1 VTDRRSP
8 APAAVIAGA
17 LVACAGSAIAAA
29 QGAGAPGPAAA
40 DAPPADT
47 AQLTT
52 VAEAAGSDGNVPRR
66 RLIDWNEIEGPWA
79 TLRIGGGFLYEYDA
93 YSQDA
98 DSKEQMGLEPTDKLR
113 DFRFLLK
120 GRFTRIEGL
129 SYTLGYM
136 YDAATEEWKF
146 RQSGLQY
153 EVPALRG
160 RVFLGRTKEGI
171 STNKMMVGYQGWTM
185 ERSTANDAF
194 LPILAD
200 GIKWMGNSKDGRLA
214 YSLGWF
220 GDQFSDDESFNR
232 SDSQV
237 VGRLVWL
244 PLLLSD
250 PDRLLHLGMAW
261 RHAKADDGTLQMR
274 SKHESFPAQSY
285 AIDTGRFAAQGSDIV
300 AIETYYRPG
309 PLLFGM
315 EYFFNQVRSR
325 EADDP
330 FFHGGEA
337 FVAWIATGEVRP
349 YNTTTTTF
357 DRVSP
362 ARTVFEGGPGA
373 WEFVLRYS
381 YSDLDSRDIRGGK
394 FWRITPMVNW
404 HLSDNV
410 RLEFAY
416 GYGVLDRF
424 GLQGATQFFQTRLQ
438 LQL

>member
-1 VTDRRSP
+1 MPTRRGY
-8 APAAVIAGA
+8 APVAAFASLMVVFA
-17 LVACAGSAIAAA
+17 V
-29 QGAGAPGPAAA
+29 GAGAAAEIPAGEATQP
-40 DAPPADT
+40 APSA
-47 AQLTT
+47 AQLTDT
-52 VAEAAGSDGNVPRR
+52 SEAAGADGDVPRR
-66 RLIDWNEIEGPWA
+66 RLISWNEIEGPWA
-79 TLRIGGGFLYEYDA
+79 TLRIGGGFLYDYAA

-120 GRFTRIEGL
+120 GRFTLIEGF

-136 YDAATEEWKF
+136 YDAAAGEWRF

-160 RVFLGRTKEGI
+160 RVFIGRTKEGI
-171 STNKMMVGYQGWTM
+171 STNKMMVGYQGWTL
-185 ERSTANDAF
+185 ERATANDAF

-200 GIKWMGNSKDGRLA
+200 GIKWMGNSKDGRIA

-237 VGRLVWL
+237 VGRVVWL

-250 PDRLLHLGMAW
+250 PERLLHLGAAW
-261 RHAKADDGTLQMR
+261 RHAKANDGTLQMR
-274 SKHESFPAQSY
+274 SKPESFPAQSY
-285 AIDTGRFAAQGSDIV
+285 AIDTGRFAAQGSDIF

-315 EYFFNQVRSR
+315 EYFFNQVHSR

-337 FVAWIATGEVRP
+337 FIAWIATGEVRP

-381 YSDLDSRDIRGGK
+381 CTDLDSRAIEGGR
-394 FWRITPMVNW
+394 FWRITPLVNW

-416 GYGVLDRF
+416 GYGMLDRF
-424 GLQGATQFFQTRLQ
+424 GLHGATQFFQTRLQ